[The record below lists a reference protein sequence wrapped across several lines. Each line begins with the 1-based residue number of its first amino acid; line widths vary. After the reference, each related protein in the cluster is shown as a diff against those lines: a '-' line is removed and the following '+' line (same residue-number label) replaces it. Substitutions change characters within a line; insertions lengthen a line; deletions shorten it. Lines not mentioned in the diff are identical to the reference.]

1 MLNDLERK
9 QLETNRGL
17 LGNALAEQAYMK
29 VIMQGLKKLFDESGR
44 ADITECNLK
53 DHPYELEMTTCDSL
67 MKLYDMNY
75 KNASTLIDAYEKV
88 LKEDDTE
95 RAKEEEE

>member
-29 VIMQGLKKLFDESGR
+29 IIMQGLKKLFMQAGGSDLR
-44 ADITECNLK
+44 H
-53 DHPYELEMTTCDSL
+53 HPYDFEMTACESL

-75 KNASTLIDAYEKV
+75 MNASTLIDAYEKV
-88 LKEDDTE
+88 LKEDDAE
-95 RAKEEEE
+95 RAKEEINL